1 MENGAAL
8 DAAPFWHAAAA
19 TERKRL
25 QAVFS
30 GTGAHPGVPREMRS
44 KCGLPDLHAR
54 ANMRAPKYGIISNV
68 MNIVILL
75 GAPGSGKGTVA
86 GKLAA
91 GDSRLKHV
99 SSGDLLRGAI
109 AAGTQAGIEAKGY
122 MEKGELVPDA
132 LIAAMIKDVVAAGD
146 AGSTMLLDGFPRNLA
161 QAGILDGIG
170 ANVRAAVLIDVP
182 DEIIHDRIA
191 GRRLCPKCK
200 AGYHVRNF
208 PPKVEGV
215 CDNCG
220 EKLVVRKDDN
230 PETVRDRLEVY
241 HRQTEPLVA
250 YYRDKGILNTL
261 DGMAGLDNIVEA
273 FGKLLA
279 GL

>member
-1 MENGAAL
+1 
-8 DAAPFWHAAAA
+8 
-19 TERKRL
+19 
-25 QAVFS
+25 
-30 GTGAHPGVPREMRS
+30 
-44 KCGLPDLHAR
+44 
-54 ANMRAPKYGIISNV
+54 MRAPKYGIISNV